1 MMNHEK
7 MTLTLSRLDMCDIRM
22 ALLHI
27 VNGTQD
33 ELNDENTTADRKRVL
48 EGTLK
53 KWTALREEVIRQFN
67 EQDGIEEAVEE

>member
-7 MTLTLSRLDMCDIRM
+7 MTLTLSRIEMCDIRM

-27 VNGTQD
+27 VNDTEE
-33 ELNDENTTADRKRVL
+33 ELNDENTTADRKKVL

-53 KWTALREEVIRQFN
+53 KWTTLREKVIRQFN
-67 EQDGIEEAVEE
+67 DQDGIEEVVEA